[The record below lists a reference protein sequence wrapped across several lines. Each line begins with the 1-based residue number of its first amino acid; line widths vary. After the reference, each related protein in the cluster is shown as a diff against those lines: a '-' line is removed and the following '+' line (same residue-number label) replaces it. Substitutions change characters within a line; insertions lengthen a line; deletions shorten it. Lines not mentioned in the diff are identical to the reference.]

1 MTESRR
7 FINRKNSIMS
17 KLYKRADSPYLWYSA
32 SVHGRRVRIS
42 TGTHRRRTA
51 ERIQDAW
58 DFKLSQGD
66 TSFFEPEETID
77 VLEYIDQH
85 RDFLEDRKSEQT
97 VLIAKGVLAKFG
109 KYLTGIGIQSI
120 PEIQVQ
126 HIDGYMDSMKQK
138 SKTKKNHLGII
149 SRMLK
154 QCVREGLIERNP
166 CDLATPPRVVHE
178 LKHRPLNAID
188 LKAIFKNAGEWKL
201 YYSFLLYTGLRAG
214 DVALLKFE
222 HIDIKR
228 HRITQL
234 IRKSRRVHELP
245 LAAILVREIGDI
257 KGLSGP
263 VFPDLYSESERKL
276 NDNLAHPRLFL
287 QDLLSVAELPKATLH
302 SFRVTYNNLLRD
314 GGLTIQD
321 RQVLMAHTSSETTKI
336 YTHPNPELAEK
347 HLNDLPDYLIH
358 SKG

>member
-1 MTESRR
+1 
-7 FINRKNSIMS
+7 MS

-32 SVHGRRVRIS
+32 SIHGKRVRIS

-66 TSFFEPEETID
+66 TSFFEPEETVD

-97 VLIAKGVLAKFG
+97 VLIAKGVLTKFG
-109 KYLTGIGIQSI
+109 EYLTGIGIQSI
-120 PEIQVQ
+120 PDIQVQ
-126 HIDGYMDSMKQK
+126 HIDGYMDAMKQK

-154 QCVREGLIERNP
+154 QCVREGLIDRNP

-178 LKHRPLNAID
+178 LKHRPLDAKD
-188 LKAIFKNAGEWKL
+188 LKAIFKNAQQWKL

-214 DVALLKFE
+214 DVAMLQYE
-222 HIDIKR
+222 HIDLKR

-245 LAAILVREIGDI
+245 LAAILVREIGSI
-257 KGLSGP
+257 KGLKGP
-263 VFPDLYSESERKL
+263 IFPGLYSESERKL
-276 NDNLAHPRLFL
+276 NDNLAHPRLYL
-287 QDLLSVAELPKATLH
+287 QDLLSKKKRPKATLH
-302 SFRVTYNNLLRD
+302 SFRVTYNNMLLA
-314 GGLTIQD
+314 GGMTIQD
-321 RQVLMAHTSSETTKI
+321 RQVLLAHTSSETTKI

-347 HLNDLPDYLIH
+347 HLNGLPDYL
-358 SKG
+358 

>member
-1 MTESRR
+1 
-7 FINRKNSIMS
+7 MS

-32 SVHGRRVRIS
+32 SMHGRRVRIS

-85 RDFLEDRKSEQT
+85 RDFLEERKSEQT

-109 KYLTGIGIQSI
+109 EYLTGIGIKNI
-120 PEIQVQ
+120 PNIQVQ
-126 HIDGYMDSMKQK
+126 HIDGYMDSMTQK

-154 QCVREGLIERNP
+154 QCVKEGLIDRNP

-178 LKHRPLNAID
+178 LKHRPLDAKD
-188 LKAIFKNAGEWKL
+188 LKAIFKNAQQWKL
-201 YYSFLLYTGLRAG
+201 YYTFLLYTGLRAG
-214 DVALLKFE
+214 DVAMLKYE
-222 HIDIKR
+222 HIDVKN

-257 KGLSGP
+257 EGLTGP
-263 VFPDLYSESERKL
+263 IFPELYSESDRKL
-276 NDNLAHPRLFL
+276 NDNFAHPRKFL
-287 QDLLSVAELPKATLH
+287 QDILSKAERPTATLH
-302 SFRVTYNNLLRD
+302 SFRATYNNLLLA
-314 GGLTIQD
+314 GGLKIED
-321 RQVLMAHTSSETTKI
+321 RQVLLAHTSSETTKI

-347 HLNDLPDYLIH
+347 HLNGLPDYLMDP
-358 SKG
+358 

>member
-1 MTESRR
+1 
-7 FINRKNSIMS
+7 MS

-109 KYLTGIGIQSI
+109 KYLNGIGIQSI
-120 PEIQVQ
+120 AEIQVQ

-154 QCVREGLIERNP
+154 QCVREGLIDRNP

-178 LKHRPLNAID
+178 MKHRPLDVKD
-188 LKAIFKNAGEWKL
+188 LNAIFKNAQQWKL

-214 DVALLKFE
+214 DVAMLKYE

-245 LAAILVREIGDI
+245 LAAVLVREIGDI

>member
-1 MTESRR
+1 
-7 FINRKNSIMS
+7 MS

-32 SVHGRRVRIS
+32 SVHGRRIRIS

-66 TSFFEPEETID
+66 TSFFEPEETVD

-85 RDFLEDRKSEQT
+85 RDFLEERKSEQT
-97 VLIAKGVLAKFG
+97 VLIAKGVLTKFG
-109 KYLTGIGIQSI
+109 EYLTDIGIKSI
-120 PEIQVQ
+120 PDIQVQ
-126 HIDGYMDSMKQK
+126 HIDGYLDSMTQK

-154 QCVREGLIERNP
+154 QCVKEGLIDRNP
-166 CDLATPPRVVHE
+166 CDLATAPRVVHE
-178 LKHRPLNAID
+178 LKHRPLDAKD
-188 LKAIFKNAGEWKL
+188 LKAIFKKAQQWKL
-201 YYSFLLYTGLRAG
+201 YYTFLLYTGLRAG
-214 DVALLKFE
+214 DVAMLKYE
-222 HIDIKR
+222 NIDVKR

-263 VFPDLYSESERKL
+263 VFPDLFSESERKL
-276 NDNLAHPRLFL
+276 NDNLAHPRVFL
-287 QDLLSVAELPKATLH
+287 QDILSKEKRPKATLH
-302 SFRVTYNNLLRD
+302 SFRVTYNNMLLA
-314 GGLTIQD
+314 GGMTIQD
-321 RQVLMAHTSSETTKI
+321 RQVLLAHTSSETTKI

-347 HLNDLPDYLIH
+347 HLNGLPDYLLTH
-358 SKG
+358 KEAQKG